1 MKSTVKFPV
10 LITICLS
17 LTFLSNAQLKL
28 PAINGIGPDIKK
40 VISDY
45 SNHFSNLTG
54 ELIIQNAQSADYE
67 CNFKVTG
74 AEQATVTKFSSG
86 KKNISSWQALMLTT
100 ENFDDAKKKF
110 KALFSQLN
118 NLAVKPNASASGKLR
133 GVYIN
138 PVEEHVFTSVLFAFD
153 DADDNLKKL
162 KVEIAMTYELMEW
175 KVRVMVYEKERAD
188 DDRGTREDT
197 ER

>member
-17 LTFLSNAQLKL
+17 LTFLSNAQLRL